1 MSIGSEG
8 NFQRTFLSASLYRL
22 VRLAKEFLI
31 VCSCSCSFFS
41 FSSFSFCSFLSCS
54 LFFSSLSSF
63 SFCSFLSLSLSSFC
77 SFLSSSLFLSSLSS
91 LSFCSF
97 LSLSLSSFC
106 SSLSLSLSSLS
117 LSLSYFCSSYLR
129 ISNSRRRFCSSK
141 SDSIRD
147 AGLALNS
154 SPSFPI
160 SKAHSSIN
168 LSLSQVIT
176 SSSSLPALIRYTL
189 RRSDDLLRMLAC
201 ISTVNA
207 SMFIN
212 SQSTVVNKEI
222 NTTQQTRYTKGKFR
236 YAVAQKVQSP
246 STRKATQAH
255 ANLAPRSLQWINL
268 QRNN

>member
-41 FSSFSFCSFLSCS
+41 FSSFSFCSLFSCS

-97 LSLSLSSFC
+97 LSLSLSSF
-106 SSLSLSLSSLS
+106 SS
-117 LSLSYFCSSYLR
+117 
-129 ISNSRRRFCSSK
+129 
-141 SDSIRD
+141 
-147 AGLALNS
+147 
-154 SPSFPI
+154 SFPI

-176 SSSSLPALIRYTL
+176 SSSSLPALIRYIL
-189 RRSDDLLRMLAC
+189 RRSDDLLRIFAC

-207 SMFIN
+207 SIFTN
-212 SQSTVVNKEI
+212 SQSTVANKEKK
-222 NTTQQTRYTKGKFR
+222 TTQQTRYTKGKFH
-236 YAVAQKVQSP
+236 YAVAQKIQSP

-255 ANLAPRSLQWINL
+255 ANLAPRSLQWIIYKETTS
-268 QRNN
+268 RK